1 MKSKIH
7 LHHMRFYAYHGVLPQ
22 EQKVGNWFWV
32 DLSLEVDL
40 SGAALS
46 DDLQDTLNYA
56 EVYDL
61 VAEEMTIPSRLLEH
75 VAGRI
80 IRRLQQQ
87 FPLIQGIRIELG
99 KEYPPFKQQA
109 DGVSIIMEC

>member
-1 MKSKIH
+1 
-7 LHHMRFYAYHGVLPQ
+7 MRFYAYHGVLPQ

-32 DLSLEVDL
+32 DLSLKVDL
-40 SGAALS
+40 SRAALS

-61 VAEEMTIPSRLLEH
+61 VAEEMTIPSQLLEH

-87 FPLIQGIRIELG
+87 FSLIQGIRIELG
-99 KEYPPFKQQA
+99 KEYPPFKQHA
-109 DGVSIIMEC
+109 EGVSIIMEC